1 MYSSYCLDKCSLLS
15 RILTFVAN
23 SELILWQSFHNLPIS
38 ADLSY
43 LTANCAVFLTIW
55 ITCHTTTGKAQVEQL
70 LYQETLF
77 FFIIK
82 KTEIQ
87 HKNQLFQAFYGLN
100 WIQHL
105 TLFSTSFR
113 HFTAGVPWDI
123 YGSWH
128 ANKPKRLW
136 RINVDR
142 VCLSLSRGSFNIR
155 HFLKGG
161 VKKSHQVKQSH
172 RPPIVTPLSPAAPAA
187 SSPAPVSCNIIQT
200 TLLLMGIHTSHSTK
214 YTDTRPC

>member
-23 SELILWQSFHNLPIS
+23 SQLILWQSFHNLPIS

-43 LTANCAVFLTIW
+43 ITANCAVFLTIW

-77 FFIIK
+77 FSSLKKQKSNIK
-82 KTEIQ
+82 ISYFKHFMDLTE
-87 HKNQLFQAFYGLN
+87 
-100 WIQHL
+100 
-105 TLFSTSFR
+105 FSIWPFLAPASDILLQGFC
-113 HFTAGVPWDI
+113 I

-161 VKKSHQVKQSH
+161 VKKSRQVKQSH
-172 RPPIVTPLSPAAPAA
+172 RPPIVTPLRPAAPAA